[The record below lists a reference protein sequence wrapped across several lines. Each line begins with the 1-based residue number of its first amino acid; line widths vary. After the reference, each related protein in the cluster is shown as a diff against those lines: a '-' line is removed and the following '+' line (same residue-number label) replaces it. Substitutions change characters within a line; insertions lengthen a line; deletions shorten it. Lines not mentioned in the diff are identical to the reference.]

1 MSFLRRLF
9 ARKITKEKLDNKIK
23 RFVSRFGEIDEVKKV
38 EKFRKQAELKDRFF
52 DKFFKISYVKGEE
65 KDKLIAEAKEIADK
79 IPEFRG
85 WPEKPV
91 KFWDIEAL
99 SWKIKIPSYV
109 RLFIRKELLKKIPL
123 GGLNLALGPGSYPY
137 IEDSVLVDFSSE
149 MLKAVEPAVKFK
161 KKLVY
166 DLDKGK
172 LPFKDS
178 VFDTVTMV
186 FVVDYLSRVGNGFKE
201 IYRVLKKNGKLIIV
215 QSAKMLDEWYVKQE
229 TKQWK
234 TDELSKLL
242 KETGFKVKVEKKRV
256 KKTQLVF
263 VEAVK

>member
-9 ARKITKEKLDNKIK
+9 KGKVTKEKLDNKIN
-23 RFVSRFGEIDEVKKV
+23 RFISRFGKIADIRKV
-38 EKFRKQAELKDRFF
+38 EKFRKETELKDKFF
-52 DKFFKISYVKGEE
+52 EKFFKIGFAKGAE
-65 KDKLIAEAKEIADK
+65 KERVIKEAKEIADK

-91 KFWDIEAL
+91 KFWDIEAF
-99 SWKIKIPSYV
+99 SWRLKIPSHV
-109 RLFIRKELLKKIPL
+109 RLFIRKELLKRIPL

-137 IEDSVLVDFSSE
+137 IEDSVLVDFSEE
-149 MLKAVEPAVKFK
+149 MLRAVEPAVKFK

-186 FVVDYLSRVGNGFKE
+186 FVVDYLSRLQNAFKE
-201 IYRVLKKNGKLIIV
+201 IYRVLKKNGKLVIV
-215 QSAKMLDEWYVKQE
+215 QSG
-229 TKQWK
+229 
-234 TDELSKLL
+234 KLL
-242 KETGFKVKVEKKRV
+242 EDWYLRQEKKQYTLSELENLLKKAGFSV
-256 KKTQLVF
+256 KIEKKKAKRTKLVF
-263 VEAVK
+263 IEGVK